1 MQAEELKKQE
11 EMAKAKKQEEEA
23 RDRQLKEAKRREE
36 ETKQVQ
42 EEEVQ
47 KQRVVNADEQHIT
60 LSLPIASHP
69 ENTSF
74 LVGFPLSISK
84 DSFHKL
90 LEEVSKTIN
99 NLDIPTKSASSAFS
113 ATPETSMEQLQ
124 GALSELEAY
133 FSLSVGAA
141 LLDEATL
148 LRFKQA
154 SELLVHKPGFLGE
167 GKCYLSRHYLSQ
179 LDDLVQSLHISVQK
193 DQETFSLMEK
203 QKKLIDTWDQ
213 YKSELNT
220 CSARM
225 SEMVLKLLSQKN
237 NIRQELSELPKIEE
251 LLQNWTQEAARFRQ
265 RAEDG
270 WKGLSAVFN
279 DSRGFKV

>member
-1 MQAEELKKQE
+1 M
-11 EMAKAKKQEEEA
+11 
-23 RDRQLKEAKRREE
+23 
-36 ETKQVQ
+36 
-42 EEEVQ
+42 
-47 KQRVVNADEQHIT
+47 
-60 LSLPIASHP
+60 
-69 ENTSF
+69 
-74 LVGFPLSISK
+74 GFPLSISK
-84 DSFHKL
+84 DSLHKL

-148 LRFKQA
+148 LGFKQA

-167 GKCYLSRHYLSQ
+167 GKCYLLRHDLSQ
-179 LDDLVQSLHISVQK
+179 LDDLVQSPHISVQK
-193 DQETFSLMEK
+193 DQENFSLMEK

-225 SEMVLKLLSQKN
+225 SEMVLEVSTNETGSSSFK
-237 NIRQELSELPKIEE
+237 
-251 LLQNWTQEAARFRQ
+251 
-265 RAEDG
+265 G
-270 WKGLSAVFN
+270 WN
-279 DSRGFKV
+279 DITTNSSPQIAFSKKQL

>member
-1 MQAEELKKQE
+1 M
-11 EMAKAKKQEEEA
+11 
-23 RDRQLKEAKRREE
+23 
-36 ETKQVQ
+36 
-42 EEEVQ
+42 
-47 KQRVVNADEQHIT
+47 
-60 LSLPIASHP
+60 
-69 ENTSF
+69 
-74 LVGFPLSISK
+74 GFPLSISK
-84 DSFHKL
+84 DSLHKL

-167 GKCYLSRHYLSQ
+167 GKCYLLRHDLSQ

-203 QKKLIDTWDQ
+203 QKKLIDTRDQ

-225 SEMVLKLLSQKN
+225 SEMVLKYQQMKQDLRVLKVGMISQQTHLHRLLSQKN
-237 NIRQELSELPKIEE
+237 SFSQELSELPKIEE
-251 LLQNWTQEAARFRQ
+251 LLQNQTQEAARLRQ